1 MLLFLLL
8 FFLIILLSC
17 SSLLFIILL
26 FLLLFFL
33 IILLSCSSLLSLL
46 SLRSLGF
53 SLLLAG
59 SLTEPL
65 GKLLGWSLAPVII
78 LLLPCSLQVFSSDN
92 FPATFIHFLSVIIR
106 SGVCSTLI
114 LGVHSD
120 LWWVLSS
127 QGLWVKTLLQGLGSE
142 LSLLSLLQFL
152 EVKLLSEFSLLIVIL
167 VSLHL
172 DDGLEKL
179 LSLGLELIRVHGLKS
194 KRLDSDAKGNLLLL
208 FKLFLGLGQLLAG
221 ITSWAT
227 SISLLGLLSLKHFL
241 SLGFSLLQT
250 LFLLFSFLG
259 FSLSLLSLH
268 FLFLFALLL
277 IELLLLLKSDLLPLG
292 LLLLELRQLI
302 LLLLSGLSPF

>member
-1 MLLFLLL
+1 MVLVLECLF
-8 FFLIILLSC
+8 
-17 SSLLFIILL
+17 LLFIILL

-92 FPATFIHFLSVIIR
+92 FPATFI
-106 SGVCSTLI
+106 

-179 LSLGLELIRVHGLKS
+179 L
-194 KRLDSDAKGNLLLL
+194 
-208 FKLFLGLGQLLAG
+208 
-221 ITSWAT
+221 
-227 SISLLGLLSLKHFL
+227 
-241 SLGFSLLQT
+241 
-250 LFLLFSFLG
+250 
-259 FSLSLLSLH
+259 
-268 FLFLFALLL
+268 
-277 IELLLLLKSDLLPLG
+277 
-292 LLLLELRQLI
+292 
-302 LLLLSGLSPF
+302 